1 MGRLVITDTRGRV
14 SEHALDQERVTI
26 GRQPDNDIVL
36 DDKAVSGHHAAIVT
50 LLEESFL
57 EDLDSTNGTQ
67 VNGRAA
73 KRHALTDGDVITLGR
88 NTARFFCDAPTSA
101 NDDRTMVLR
110 AAVSPPPPVQAVPPV
125 RPQVG
130 GTPVDLATAGKPIL
144 ARLRV
149 ISGPSQGRELE
160 LSRPLTTLG
169 RPGVQV
175 AAVTRRADGY
185 YLVHVGGDSGRRP
198 RINGREIGAEPCKLA
213 GNDRIELAGTKM
225 EFLIVS

>member
-14 SEHALDQERVTI
+14 SEHALDKERVTI

-50 LLEESFL
+50 VLEDSFL

-67 VNGRAA
+67 INGRTA

-88 NTARFFCDAPTSA
+88 NTARFFCDAPASA

-110 AAVSPPPPVQAVPPV
+110 AAVSPSPPAQAVQ
-125 RPQVG
+125 PQVG
-130 GTPVDLATAGKPIL
+130 GTSVDLATAGKPIL

-149 ISGPSQGRELE
+149 NSGPSQGRELE

-175 AAVTRRADGY
+175 AAITRRADGY
-185 YLVHVGGDSGRRP
+185 YLMHVGGDSGRRP
-198 RINGREIGAEPCKLA
+198 RINGREIGAEACKLA